1 MSRRDRRKFT
11 ATFKTEVVLEALK
24 ERKTM
29 SELAQQFD
37 LHPNQIATWKREFL
51 QGAVSVFESAV
62 DAEREALKQ
71 KQDELFQ
78 QIGKLQVENDF
89 LKKEC
94 CDEPFGATPV
104 DRPGAPGAHDRR
116 AVRGAWPLAQHA
128 VLQAQ
133 ARQRSGPADHAAH
146 GRTAPGGPHARAAP
160 DAAGTH
166 RAGLQGGSRPSAQS
180 DAAHAPVLCV
190 PAGSGPRW
198 STRRATSIPTCC
210 AA

>member
-51 QGAVSVFESAV
+51 HGAVSVFESAV

-89 LKKEC
+89 L
-94 CDEPFGATPV
+94 
-104 DRPGAPGAHDRR
+104 RR
-116 AVRGAWPLAQHA
+116 R
-128 VLQAQ
+128 VL
-133 ARQRSGPADHAAH
+133 R
-146 GRTAPGGPHARAAP
+146 
-160 DAAGTH
+160 
-166 RAGLQGGSRPSAQS
+166 
-180 DAAHAPVLCV
+180 
-190 PAGSGPRW
+190 
-198 STRRATSIPTCC
+198 
-210 AA
+210 

>member
-37 LHPNQIATWKREFL
+37 LHPNQIATWKKDFL

-89 LKKEC
+89 LKK
-94 CDEPFGATPV
+94 
-104 DRPGAPGAHDRR
+104 R
-116 AVRGAWPLAQHA
+116 
-128 VLQAQ
+128 VL
-133 ARQRSGPADHAAH
+133 R
-146 GRTAPGGPHARAAP
+146 
-160 DAAGTH
+160 
-166 RAGLQGGSRPSAQS
+166 
-180 DAAHAPVLCV
+180 
-190 PAGSGPRW
+190 
-198 STRRATSIPTCC
+198 
-210 AA
+210 

>member
-89 LKKEC
+89 LKK
-94 CDEPFGATPV
+94 
-104 DRPGAPGAHDRR
+104 R
-116 AVRGAWPLAQHA
+116 
-128 VLQAQ
+128 VL
-133 ARQRSGPADHAAH
+133 R
-146 GRTAPGGPHARAAP
+146 
-160 DAAGTH
+160 
-166 RAGLQGGSRPSAQS
+166 
-180 DAAHAPVLCV
+180 
-190 PAGSGPRW
+190 
-198 STRRATSIPTCC
+198 
-210 AA
+210 